1 MIAPGLAC
9 FEGSKRAQSLLPRG
23 VFRVGKF
30 RVDEG
35 IQDSIDCRY
44 CYMDKFCSE
53 SGLSDSVVYCMLT
66 VTYGGGNVA
75 WHTARQLALYP
86 CPRE

>member
-1 MIAPGLAC
+1 MSLIKFSVALLWLGRDGRGYFLVKTLFRGLVFYIAMIAPGLAC

-30 RVDEG
+30 RVDED

-44 CYMDKFCSE
+44 CYVDK
-53 SGLSDSVVYCMLT
+53 V
-66 VTYGGGNVA
+66 
-75 WHTARQLALYP
+75 
-86 CPRE
+86 

>member
-1 MIAPGLAC
+1 MIAPGLAY

-35 IQDSIDCRY
+35 IQDSIDRRY
-44 CYMDKFCSE
+44 CYVDKVCSE
-53 SGLSDSVVYCMLT
+53 SGLSDSVVYVDC
-66 VTYGGGNVA
+66 
-75 WHTARQLALYP
+75 H
-86 CPRE
+86 